1 MTEIQLSCAFATAA
15 DSPEHIQVAEAL
27 GYHRAWLYD
36 TPQQGPDVWLTLAL
50 AAQRTTRIGLGPG
63 VLVPSLRHP
72 MVNATQTL
80 SLQAMAPERVAVAF
94 GTGFSGRAAMGAKP
108 LPWAFMR
115 RYITAYQGLLRG
127 ETVEWEGARMK
138 LLSPQHE
145 APGLP
150 PVPPILVAALGPKG
164 AACAREVGAD
174 GIFAV
179 GAPTASMAE
188 HRWAALL
195 VGGTVLDPDEDPT
208 GARVQDTAGPTWA
221 ITYHFPYTLGG
232 AAALQGVPGGQ
243 AWVDVV
249 ERTPAPDRHH
259 AVHQGHLVRLTD
271 ADRAAWDAGG
281 AALVTQTTLTGSPE
295 HIGAAVAG
303 LAERGVTE
311 VVFQPSGPDL
321 RRELTAFREAVLATV
336 PA

>member
-15 DSPEHIQVAEAL
+15 DSPEHIQVAEEL
-27 GYHRAWLYD
+27 GYRRAWLYD
-36 TPQQGPDVWLTLAL
+36 VPQQGPDVWLALAL

-80 SLQAMAPERVAVAF
+80 SLQAMAPGRVAVAF

-108 LPWAFMR
+108 LPWAFMG

-127 ETVEWEGARMK
+127 ETVEWEEARMR
-138 LLSPQHE
+138 LLPPE
-145 APGLP
+145 PDAAGLP

-164 AACAREVGAD
+164 AACARAVGAD

-179 GAPTASMAE
+179 GAPPAAAAE
-188 HRWAALL
+188 HRWVALL

-208 GARVQDTAGPTWA
+208 GPRVQEAAGPTWA

-232 AAALQGVPGGQ
+232 PVALNDVPGGR

-281 AALVTQTTLTGSPE
+281 AALLTGTTLTGSPA
-295 HIGAAVAG
+295 HVGAAVAG

-311 VVFQPSGPDL
+311 IVFQPSGPDV
-321 RRELTAFREAVLATV
+321 RRELTAFRDAVRATV